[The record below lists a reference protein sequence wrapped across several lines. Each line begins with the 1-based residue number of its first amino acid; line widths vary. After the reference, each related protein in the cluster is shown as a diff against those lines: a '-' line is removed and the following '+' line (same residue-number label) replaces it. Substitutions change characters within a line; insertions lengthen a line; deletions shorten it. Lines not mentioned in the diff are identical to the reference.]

1 MKKNNLKY
9 ILMCFVVFAG
19 FWPQHAVATM
29 LVVTPMKPECKEAKL
44 TISQSKTLAKRYAK
58 MKVRLQGWNDH
69 EWKSL
74 LLLWSKESRW
84 DYTADN
90 PKSTAYGIPQ
100 ILGMSEDTTPTQQV
114 DLGLKYIKKRYKTP
128 TLALQHHLRKGWY

>member
-1 MKKNNLKY
+1 MKNNLKY
-9 ILMCFVVFAG
+9 IAMCFVVFAG
-19 FWPQHAVATM
+19 FWPQSAVATM
-29 LVVTPMKPECKEAKL
+29 LVVTPMKPICKEINL
-44 TISQSKTLAKRYAK
+44 TISQSKKLAKQYAQLK
-58 MKVRLQGWNDH
+58 IKQLGWNH
-69 EWKSL
+69 KEWKSL
-74 LLLWSKESRW
+74 LVLWTKESRW

-100 ILGMSEDTTPTQQV
+100 MLNMPEDTPLTKQV

>member
-1 MKKNNLKY
+1 MKKHNLKY

-58 MKVRLQGWNDH
+58 MKVRLQGWNDR

>member
-1 MKKNNLKY
+1 MS
-9 ILMCFVVFAG
+9 FVVFAG
-19 FWPQHAVATM
+19 FWPQSAVATM
-29 LVVTPMKPECKEAKL
+29 WVVTPMKPQCKELKL
-44 TISQSKTLAKRYAK
+44 TISQSKLLAKRYAK
-58 MKVRLQGWNDH
+58 MKVKLQGWNDR

-74 LLLWSKESRW
+74 LTLWSKESRW

>member
-1 MKKNNLKY
+1 MS
-9 ILMCFVVFAG
+9 FVVFAG
-19 FWPQHAVATM
+19 FWPANAVATM
-29 LVVTPMKPECKEAKL
+29 LVVTPMKPLCIESKL

-58 MKVRLQGWNDH
+58 IKIRQIGWNDR

-74 LLLWSKESRW
+74 LTLWSKESRW

-100 ILGMSEDTTPTQQV
+100 ILGMSEDTSPTEQV

>member
-9 ILMCFVVFAG
+9 ILMSFVVFAG
-19 FWPQHAVATM
+19 FWPQGAVATM
-29 LVVTPMKPECKEAKL
+29 MVLTPTKPLCVESNL
-44 TISQSKTLAKRYAK
+44 TISQSKLLAKRYAK
-58 MKVRLQGWNDH
+58 MKMKQIGWNDR

-74 LLLWSKESRW
+74 LTLWSKESRW

-114 DLGLKYIKKRYKTP
+114 DLGIKYIKKRYKTP
-128 TLALQHHLRKGWY
+128 TLALQHHLQKGWY

>member
-19 FWPQHAVATM
+19 FWPHHAVATM
-29 LVVTPMKPECKEAKL
+29 WVVTPMKPECKELKL

-58 MKVRLQGWNDH
+58 MKVRLQGWNDR

-74 LLLWSKESRW
+74 LTLWSKESRW

>member
-1 MKKNNLKY
+1 MGV
-9 ILMCFVVFAG
+9 IHMS
-19 FWPQHAVATM
+19 PT
-29 LVVTPMKPECKEAKL
+29 CKDLQL
-44 TISQSKTLAKRYAK
+44 TISQSKKLAKSYAL
-58 MKVRLQGWNDH
+58 MKVKQIGWNDR
-69 EWKSL
+69 EWKAL
-74 LLLWSKESRW
+74 LTLWTKESRW

-100 ILGMSEDTTPTQQV
+100 MLNMPEDTPLTKQV

>member
-1 MKKNNLKY
+1 MKNNLKH
-9 ILMCFVVFAG
+9 IAMCFVVFAG
-19 FWPQHAVATM
+19 FWPQSAVATM
-29 LVVTPMKPECKEAKL
+29 LVVTPMKPVCKEFKM
-44 TISQSKTLAKRYAK
+44 TISQSKKFAKKYAFMRIK
-58 MKVRLQGWNDH
+58 QIGWTDH

-74 LLLWSKESRW
+74 YTLWSKESRW
-84 DYTADN
+84 DYTANN

-100 ILGMSEDTTPTQQV
+100 ILNMPEDTPLTEQV

>member
-19 FWPQHAVATM
+19 FWPQSAVATM
-29 LVVTPMKPECKEAKL
+29 MVLTPMKPECKEQKL
-44 TISQSKTLAKRYAK
+44 TISQSKILAKRYAK
-58 MKVRLQGWNDH
+58 MKVKLQGWNDH

-74 LLLWSKESRW
+74 LTLWSRESRW

-100 ILGMSEDTTPTQQV
+100 ILRMSEDTTPTQQV

-128 TLALQHHLRKGWY
+128 SLALQHHLRKGWY

>member
-1 MKKNNLKY
+1 MKNNLKY
-9 ILMCFVVFAG
+9 IAMCFVVFAG
-19 FWPQHAVATM
+19 FWPQSAAATM
-29 LVVTPMKPECKEAKL
+29 LVVTPMKPICKEINL
-44 TISQSKTLAKRYAK
+44 TISQSKKLAKQYAQLK
-58 MKVRLQGWNDH
+58 IKQLGWNH
-69 EWKSL
+69 KEWKSL
-74 LLLWSKESRW
+74 LILWTKESRW

-100 ILGMSEDTTPTQQV
+100 MLNMPEDTPLFKQV

>member
-19 FWPQHAVATM
+19 FWPQSAVATM
-29 LVVTPMKPECKEAKL
+29 MVLTPTKPECKEQEL
-44 TISQSKTLAKRYAK
+44 TISQSKILAKRYAK
-58 MKVRLQGWNDH
+58 MKVKLQGWNDH

-74 LLLWSKESRW
+74 LTLWSKESRW

-100 ILGMSEDTTPTQQV
+100 ILRMSEDTTPTQQV
-114 DLGLKYIKKRYKTP
+114 DLGIKYIKKRYKTP

>member
-9 ILMCFVVFAG
+9 ILMSFVVFAG
-19 FWPQHAVATM
+19 FWPQSAVATM
-29 LVVTPMKPECKEAKL
+29 LVVTPMKPECKEVKM
-44 TISQSKTLAKRYAK
+44 TISQSKLLAKRYAK
-58 MKVRLQGWNDH
+58 MKVKLQGWNDY

-74 LLLWSKESRW
+74 LTLWSQESRW

-100 ILGMSEDTTPTQQV
+100 ILGMPEDTTPTEQV

>member
-1 MKKNNLKY
+1 MTKNNLKY
-9 ILMCFVVFAG
+9 ILMSFVVFAG
-19 FWPQHAVATM
+19 FWPANAVATM
-29 LVVTPMKPECKEAKL
+29 LVVTPMKPICMEHHL
-44 TISQSKTLAKRYAK
+44 SISQSKTLAKRYAK
-58 MKVRLQGWNDH
+58 MKIRQIGWNDR

-74 LLLWSKESRW
+74 LTLWSKESRW

-100 ILGMSEDTTPTQQV
+100 ILGMSEDTTPTEQV

>member
-9 ILMCFVVFAG
+9 ILMCFVVFVG
-19 FWPQHAVATM
+19 FWPQNAVATM
-29 LVVTPMKPECKEAKL
+29 LVVTPMKPECKETKL
-44 TISQSKTLAKRYAK
+44 TISQSKLLAKRYAK
-58 MKVRLQGWNDH
+58 MKVKLQGWNDR

-74 LLLWSKESRW
+74 LTLWSKESRW